1 MKYSKESI
9 LTKVENSTLDQKK
22 AWSFVLLAI
31 LDHLENQ
38 RDNSRKRERVRVS
51 IAITNINQ
59 AFKVYKELLEEKNS
73 ADIPL

>member
-1 MKYSKESI
+1 MKYSKEDI
-9 LTKVENSTLDQKK
+9 LRKVENSTLDQKK

-59 AFKVYKELLEEKNS
+59 AFKVFKESREGKNLTEV
-73 ADIPL
+73 PL